1 MLADMNLMLTKR
13 EKFRIEIRKSH
24 QTQELET
31 KRFFSVKKTALENK
45 ENVLF
50 NIFSSQEV

>member
-1 MLADMNLMLTKR
+1 MNLMLNKR
-13 EKFRIEIRKSH
+13 EKFRIEIRKSN